1 MFEWLCSIFV
11 EKAQQAQLITIVI
24 TAAMAIVVVLLNQ
37 YFLTK
42 RARKEIYIKKIEEFH
57 SLIIEYEIAGNRLI
71 HSYYAHRYEHEGIMQ
86 YGETIDN
93 AIVKM
98 QMIIELYFPSVNFEE
113 NEYRSL
119 FDSLHTL
126 NYKKA
131 GDKVKSNARSLKGK
145 SKTLMRRHKH

>member
-1 MFEWLCSIFV
+1 MALFNFCGKSSTS
-11 EKAQQAQLITIVI
+11 TINNNRYYCRNGDSGRF
-24 TAAMAIVVVLLNQ
+24 TKSVLFNK
-37 YFLTK
+37 TSKK
-42 RARKEIYIKKIEEFH
+42 RNIYKKIEEFH